1 MTGLSSVFAQVCAAH
16 GGTGDACLHRAAK
29 AAVMRTY
36 ADRMTLDTVREDR
49 GKALPGWKG
58 TKHMTALQWSQV
70 HAWRMSQH
78 GLSPRFSSQDVV
90 GAVTRTAGI
99 QAQVMSAAELAL
111 CTRVEGL
118 APRDVQAA
126 IFQDR
131 TLVKTWAM
139 RGTLHLLAASELP
152 LYVAARDWQQTAR
165 WSNYFTAFGLT
176 TSAQQEA
183 FLSAIPHVLEQGPLT
198 RKQLADAVA
207 SHTGIAQARDFIL
220 SESWGTP
227 LKPAAYRGDLC
238 FGPGQ
243 GKTAT
248 FMNPRGSIGEWQPIE
263 PQQALAELA
272 RRYLWAYG
280 PATSDDFRFWWG
292 CGKTLAKTLFH
303 ELSEEVEEVEV
314 EGWRAFALR
323 ATVPLMQS
331 VEPVEQIHLLPLF
344 DAYTIGAPPRGGEP
358 LLAPAY
364 KSQVF
369 NQQGWAFAVV
379 LVNGSIQGVWDY
391 TIRRSHIVVKVN
403 LFCSSTTAIRKGIAA
418 EAERLGHL
426 FEKEVVLED
435 ESPSSPQ
442 L

>member
-1 MTGLSSVFAQVCAAH
+1 M
-16 GGTGDACLHRAAK
+16 
-29 AAVMRTY
+29 Y
-36 ADRMTLDTVREDR
+36 ADRMTLDTVSEDR

-58 TKHMTALQWSQV
+58 TKYMTALQWSQV
-70 HAWRMSQH
+70 HTWRMSQH
-78 GLSPRFSSQDVV
+78 GLFPRFSSQDFLQ
-90 GAVTRTAGI
+90 AVTCTGGI
-99 QAQVMSAAELAL
+99 QAQVASAAELAL

-118 APRDVQAA
+118 SPRDVQAA
-126 IFQDR
+126 LWQDR

-139 RGTLHLLAASELP
+139 RGTLHVLTASELP
-152 LYVAARDWQQTAR
+152 LYVAARDWQLTAS
-165 WSNYFTAFGLT
+165 WSKYFAAFGLT

-198 RKQLADAVA
+198 RQQLADVVA
-207 SHTGIAQARDFIL
+207 SHTGMAQARDFIL

-227 LKPAAYRGDLC
+227 LKPSAYRGELC

-243 GKTAT
+243 GKTVT
-248 FMNPRGSIGEWQPIE
+248 FMNPRGSIEEWQSIP
-263 PQQALAELA
+263 PKLALAELA
-272 RRYLWAYG
+272 RRYLRAYG
-280 PATSDDFRFWWG
+280 PATSDDFRLWWG

-303 ELSEEVEEVEV
+303 ELSEELVEVEV

-323 ATVPLMQS
+323 ATVPLIQS

-344 DAYTIGAPPRGGEP
+344 DAYTIGAAPRGGEP
-358 LLAPAY
+358 LLAPVY

-379 LVNGSIQGVWDY
+379 LVNGSIQGVWDS

-403 LFCSSTTAIRKGIAA
+403 LFCSSTTAIRTGIAA
-418 EAERLGHL
+418 EAERLSHL